1 MKIGVLTLPLAYN
14 YGGILQAYA
23 LQKVIKN
30 MGYDVERINYP
41 FIREEPHVKTIIKR
55 CISKYLLRRYDGL
68 IFYEHKFNK
77 WLPLMMQNTS
87 KFINENIVSSNEI
100 RDFSE
105 ISPNTYDVIVVG
117 SDQIWRP
124 KMFQLNPAL
133 SFLSFAKDWSI
144 KRIAYAASFGTS
156 DWEFDE
162 AQTKECADLVSLFSF
177 IGVREIDGVKLCKE
191 YLHVDS
197 DFVLDPTLLL
207 EAKDYIEL
215 IDKSNVP
222 KSKGTLFDYTLDLSP
237 EKKDLISFISKK
249 RSLTPFSVNSKDGN
263 ISCPLDDRI
272 AKPVESWLRGFY
284 DSDLIVTDSFHAC
297 VFSIIF
303 RKPFVVVANRARGM
317 SRFTSLLGSL
327 GLMNRMVENIVE
339 YKSMPSDIDYEVVYK
354 KLNQLK
360 DKSWLKLKNA
370 LEKY

>member
-87 KFINENIVSSNEI
+87 KFINDNIVSSNEI

-156 DWEFDE
+156 DWEFNE
-162 AQTKECADLVSLFSF
+162 AQTKECADLVSLFNF

-207 EAKDYIEL
+207 DAKDYIEL

-237 EKKDLISFISKK
+237 EKKDLISFISKE

-263 ISCPLDDRI
+263 ISCPLEDRI

-354 KLNQLK
+354 KLNQQK

>member
-68 IFYEHKFNK
+68 IFYEQKFNK

-133 SFLSFAKDWSI
+133 SFLSFAKDWNI

-156 DWEFDE
+156 DWEFDGE
-162 AQTKECADLVSLFSF
+162 QTKGCAGLATLFSF
-177 IGVREIDGVKLCKE
+177 IGVREIDGVDLCKDH
-191 YLHVDS
+191 LHVDS

-207 EAKDYIEL
+207 EAKDYVEL
-215 IDKSNVP
+215 IEKSNVS

-237 EKKDLISFISKK
+237 EKKDLVSFIAKEK
-249 RSLTPFSVNSKDGN
+249 CLTPFSVNSKDGN
-263 ISCPLDDRI
+263 FFCPLEERI
-272 AKPVESWLRGFY
+272 AKPVESWLRGFF

-303 RKPFVVVANRARGM
+303 RKPFVVVANKARGM

-327 GLMNRMVENIVE
+327 GLMERMVENIDE
-339 YKSMPSDIDYEVVYK
+339 YKSMPSEIDYKAVYK
-354 KLNQLK
+354 KLNQLREM
-360 DKSWLKLKNA
+360 SWLKLKNA
-370 LEKY
+370 LEK